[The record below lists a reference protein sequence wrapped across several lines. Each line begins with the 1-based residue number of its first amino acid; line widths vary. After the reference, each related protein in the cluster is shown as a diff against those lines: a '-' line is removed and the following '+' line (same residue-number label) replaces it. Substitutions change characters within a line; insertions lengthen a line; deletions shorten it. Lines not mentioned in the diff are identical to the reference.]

1 MPQPLSLAAKVAIM
15 CLIKTTL
22 LLLEISTIQDCG
34 GGRGRSSTG
43 RGFGRLRMPVESTA
57 L

>member
-15 CLIKTTL
+15 CLIKRTL
-22 LLLEISTIQDCG
+22 LPLEISTIQDCG